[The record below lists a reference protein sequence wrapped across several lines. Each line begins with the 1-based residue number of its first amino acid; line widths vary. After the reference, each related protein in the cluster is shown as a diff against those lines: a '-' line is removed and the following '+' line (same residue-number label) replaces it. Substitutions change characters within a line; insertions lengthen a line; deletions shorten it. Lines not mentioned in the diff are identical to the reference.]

1 MFIFK
6 NSASQQRPLPGLF
19 PLLLK
24 QLFLTALNWCT
35 RGVLSPSFSSDTL
48 DFTGSPDSYR
58 ILPWQTNSIFNLL
71 YLLKTSQ
78 IQCLCGSQRFGLSG
92 CLRVSSHKFLYFFSE
107 VSQNLSQKPNLGH
120 SWYFPLFDGIVSGK
134 EDVPHTSDCC
144 TLICFYSAVPRI
156 SPQSPVFYDY
166 AMLHNVHL
174 QSLWRSCP
182 FPLSLLQGPD
192 GYRCCR

>member
-1 MFIFK
+1 M
-6 NSASQQRPLPGLF
+6 SQIPVRIPRKSSKYKGFRQKGIP
-19 PLLLK
+19 
-24 QLFLTALNWCT
+24 C
-35 RGVLSPSFSSDTL
+35 RGRQTVFLSPF
-48 DFTGSPDSYR
+48 Y
-58 ILPWQTNSIFNLL
+58 NLL

-120 SWYFPLFDGIVSGK
+120 SCYFPLFDGIVSGK

-174 QSLWRSCP
+174 QSPWRSCP
-182 FPLSLLQGPD
+182 FPLSLPQGPD
-192 GYRCCR
+192 GYRC